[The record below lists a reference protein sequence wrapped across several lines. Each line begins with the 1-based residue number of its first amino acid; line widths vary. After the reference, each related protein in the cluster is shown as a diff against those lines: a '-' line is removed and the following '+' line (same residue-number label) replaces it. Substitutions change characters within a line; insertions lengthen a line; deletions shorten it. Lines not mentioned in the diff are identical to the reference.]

1 MRKFILLFLSVLFL
15 SSCTGNLSP
24 QPKPQIPDPFGEI
37 SPTLP
42 PAGEAALE
50 SQRKTTNNNPMNTN
64 KQPTGTPQAELPEDQ
79 PQQPVVPQ
87 GAIIKTSLGDIKVNL
102 FTDKTPKTVANFAG
116 LATGQKTWID
126 PQTGEEKNTPLYDD
140 TIFHRVISDFM
151 IQGGDPL
158 GTGTGGPG
166 YQFEDEIVD
175 SLKFDKPYLLA
186 MANSGP
192 NTNGSQFFITL
203 AETPWLNGKHT
214 IFGEVVEGQAVVD
227 KIGQV
232 ETAANDKPIENAVI
246 QQIQIIVQ

>member
-1 MRKFILLFLSVLFL
+1 MRKFILLLLAVFFLSG
-15 SSCTGNLSP
+15 CTGNVN
-24 QPKPQIPDPFGEI
+24 PQIPDPFGET
-37 SPTLP
+37 SPTP
-42 PAGEAALE
+42 PQTEEAGLE
-50 SQRKTTNNNPMNTN
+50 SQLKTTNNNLMNKN
-64 KQPTGTPQAELPEDQ
+64 NQPTNSPQETA
-79 PQQPVVPQ
+79 VPQ

-102 FTDKTPKTVANFAG
+102 FADKTPKTVANFAG
-116 LATGQKTWID
+116 LATGQKTWVD
-126 PQTGEEKNTPLYDD
+126 PQTGEEKNTPLYNG

-203 AETPWLNGKHT
+203 SETSWLNGKHT
-214 IFGEVVEGQAVVD
+214 IFGEVVEGQEVVD

-232 ETAANDKPIENAVI
+232 ETAANDRPVEDVVI
-246 QQIQIIVQ
+246 QEIQIIAQ